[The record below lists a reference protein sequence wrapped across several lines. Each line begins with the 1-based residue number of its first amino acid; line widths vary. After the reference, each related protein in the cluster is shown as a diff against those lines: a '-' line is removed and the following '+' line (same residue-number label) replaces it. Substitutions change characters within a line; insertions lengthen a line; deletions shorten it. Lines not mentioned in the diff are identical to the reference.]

1 MYELKT
7 SFAGDLYSFAT
18 HTPWPL
24 ISSSVMQSAGAPVA
38 INEAFMST
46 AASVNFSLSR
56 SAQRPCWK
64 FQQQEQLRGGRF
76 QFKIQPGNKCRINNN
91 KIPFC

>member
-1 MYELKT
+1 
-7 SFAGDLYSFAT
+7 
-18 HTPWPL
+18 
-24 ISSSVMQSAGAPVA
+24 MQSAGAPVA

-46 AASVNFSLSR
+46 AASVNF
-56 SAQRPCWK
+56 AARPCWK

-91 KIPFC
+91 KIPFCW